1 VSLAPLVF
9 LFALVG
15 ADSDVG
21 STAADRVR
29 LMKHKKATV
38 RANAATLLAYAPP
51 ERALAS
57 LISALSDPNSV
68 VRRQAAISLRVQA
81 DERAVPALAFRL
93 KHESAG
99 DVLAEV
105 LAALGTSG
113 GKYVGR
119 TVVPYLNHPRRVVR
133 AAAVLALGS
142 LADPG
147 QRDALW
153 SVLRHD
159 PDDPGFRVRC
169 SVLGAFVNLGWK
181 DDAQRAL
188 TELEENGALRH
199 WYARASMCSAVGFAG
214 MKDRLDWVR
223 EILDDSEDARVV
235 AAATEA
241 LARLGATDEVYALLD
256 HSAAMVRRSAL
267 VSLQEVGDSRALPA
281 ARRLLRD
288 DGDPA
293 VRFEAALV
301 LHHAKSP
308 DADAFLVD
316 ALRSRNPVFW
326 ITALTSLERRYGVS
340 FGRDAK
346 AWTDWLEKKRG
357 R

>member
-1 VSLAPLVF
+1 MSLAPLVF
-9 LFALVG
+9 LFALCG

-21 STAADRVR
+21 TSAADRVR
-29 LMKHKKATV
+29 LMKHRHATV
-38 RANAATLLAYAPP
+38 RVNAAALLAYAPP

-57 LISALSDPNSV
+57 LVSALSDPAAG

-81 DERAVPALAFRL
+81 DERAVPALVFRL
-93 KHESAG
+93 EHEKAAS
-99 DVLAEV
+99 VVVEV

-113 GKYVGR
+113 GKYVAR
-119 TVVPYLNHPRRVVR
+119 KVVAYLNHPQREVR

-159 PDDPGFRVRC
+159 PHDPGFRVRC

-181 DDAQRAL
+181 DDTARAL
-188 TELEENGALRH
+188 TELEEMGALRH
-199 WYARASMCSAVGFAG
+199 WYARATMCSAVGFAG
-214 MKDRLDWVR
+214 MKDRIDWVR

-241 LARLGATDEVYALLD
+241 LARLGATDEVHGLLD
-256 HSAAMVRRSAL
+256 HSAAIVRRAAL
-267 VSLQEVGDSRALPA
+267 VSLHEVEDSRAIPA

-288 DGDPA
+288 DPDPA
-293 VRFEAALV
+293 VRFEAALL
-301 LHHAKSP
+301 LHRAKSP
-308 DADAFLVD
+308 GADAFLVD

-326 ITALTSLERRYGVS
+326 ITALTSLERRHGVS

-346 AWTDWLEKKRG
+346 AWTAWLKKRPS
-357 R
+357 